1 MIAFHGQCVT
11 DTQYVPSQFCTWSA
25 IINSNWI
32 SLVLEICKINLTSF
46 LSKSD
51 DHTCITLQTWSQT
64 MFWFPR
70 SSFLSPPRNLR
81 WITAKTTSTRNIS
94 IFLWVVLKKRPQK
107 TLGFRFDGLQ
117 QRGILEIV
125 RQTVD
130 SNGGKAFIMWVLTDC
145 ENFTFLFCMHN
156 LLKEEIRFQT
166 FIITYANKYTW
177 IWWKQEYTDED
188 EDRGSTLL
196 YNRKSSD
203 KDRYC
208 TAQSPVFR
216 C

>member
-1 MIAFHGQCVT
+1 MTSNASPCWLRARQC
-11 DTQYVPSQFCTWSA
+11 
-25 IINSNWI
+25 
-32 SLVLEICKINLTSF
+32 
-46 LSKSD
+46 SD
-51 DHTCITLQTWSQT
+51 FQEAH
-64 MFWFPR
+64 
-70 SSFLSPPRNLR
+70 FLSPTRNLR
-81 WITAKTTSTRNIS
+81 WITTKLTSSRNIS

-166 FIITYANKYTW
+166 FIITYANKYIW

-196 YNRKSSD
+196 YNHKPSD